1 MPIGFLKAR
10 RATTVSSQNP
20 LPVQVRN
27 TDAIPTENGAID
39 TLLIG
44 GVLIDSTDR
53 DLLNN
58 TDPETPTITQASAYR
73 RFILYIFASSAA
85 TVTLTLRGRATD
97 ASGVPLNAGWVDLA
111 TVSIATAANTWYRVV
126 LQASDGLPL
135 GGDQYRVRVTQSS
148 GSQSIF
154 FNLKGE
160 R

>member
-1 MPIGFLKAR
+1 MPALKPTLIGFQ
-10 RATTVSSQNP
+10 RAGDVAP
-20 LPVQVRN
+20 VAEGDGLPIELSN
-27 TDAIPTENGAID
+27 ID

-44 GVLIDSTDR
+44 VVSIDSTDR
-53 DLLNN
+53 DLMNN

-97 ASGVPLNAGWVDLA
+97 ASGVPLNTGWVDLA

-135 GGDQYRVRVTQSS
+135 GGDQYRVRVTQST
-148 GSQSIF
+148 GSQTIY